1 MAKLNY
7 HATQRFYERTENVSK
22 KEMLKALKNPRNRQT
37 LERQTNSRSLIY
49 ILMGEQVV
57 KAVYNRNRKEI
68 ITILPWE
75 DIYLHIIN
83 LTIED
88 KTFEIELYPDCY
100 KQTEQYRALNKVYLI
115 EGDIKKEIPFTHP
128 DFIEAFEE
136 AWKIHEAD
144 TNELLHYE
152 FSDMPLYKKELG

>member
-7 HATQRFYERTENVSK
+7 HATQRFHERTENISK
-22 KEMLKALKNPRNRQT
+22 REMLRALKNSENRQT

-57 KAVYNRNRKEI
+57 KVIYNRNKKEI
-68 ITILPWE
+68 VTILPWM

-88 KTFEIELYPDCY
+88 KTFEVELYPDCY

-115 EGDIKKEIPFTHP
+115 NKDTKREIPFTHP
-128 DFIEAFEE
+128 DFIAAFEE
-136 AWKIHEAD
+136 AWKIHKSN